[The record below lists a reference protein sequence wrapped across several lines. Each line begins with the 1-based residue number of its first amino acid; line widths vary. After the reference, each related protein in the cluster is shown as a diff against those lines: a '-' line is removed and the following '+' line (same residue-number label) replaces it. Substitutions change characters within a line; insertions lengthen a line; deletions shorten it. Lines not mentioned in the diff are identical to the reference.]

1 MPQKKRKK
9 EKRITER
16 EKRKDL
22 EPKKY
27 KLFKKKEAA
36 RVREYRFKKQLQV
49 RTAASISETIPTTSS
64 VKKHFFFFDK
74 KNFKPKCSQD

>member
-1 MPQKKRKK
+1 MPQRKKKKRK
-9 EKRITER
+9 EKKTER
-16 EKRKDL
+16 ERRKYL

-64 VKKHFFFFDK
+64 VFSTKKF
-74 KNFKPKCSQD
+74 